1 MKEQEKENREKR
13 IENSTEGKEREATS
27 LYSPFSNLSTRKR
40 SGRIWQ
46 LVFLSATI
54 VGILA
59 LTALLL
65 NILDSAFGYVAYEA
79 KVDPANLSMDGV
91 TLEDQ
96 TKAQL
101 VALLQNILSRGAFNK
116 LNNEKSFESR
126 SRAEVSALVF
136 ERIVKYQVVDSWPL
150 WESLTRSA
158 EIKTTVAAKYPHA
171 ELKFISWLTADTVIR
186 PQSSEVVTAG
196 IRTAIL
202 GSLWTILITILFA
215 FPLGVGAAIY
225 LEEYAIGNWFSR
237 LIQTNI
243 NNLAGVPSIIY
254 GILGLAI
261 FVRVLEKLTSG
272 AVFGLVDPTT
282 ANGRTVLS
290 AGLTLGLLVLPL
302 IIINAQEAIRA
313 VPQSLRKAGYG
324 LGATKWQTIWSH
336 VLPNALPGILTGTIL
351 AISRAIGETA
361 PLVVIGASTAI
372 SFDPSTPF
380 SKFTTLPIQIYQWTA
395 RPQAEWRHLAA
406 AAILVLLALLL
417 SLNASAIVMRNRFAR
432 KY

>member
-1 MKEQEKENREKR
+1 MKEQEKVYRQKGVG
-13 IENSTEGKEREATS
+13 IGKEEEHEAS
-27 LYSPFSNLSTRKR
+27 SHYSQFSNLSTRNR
-40 SGRIWQ
+40 SGRTWHM
-46 LVFLSATI
+46 VFLSATI

-65 NILDSAFGYVAYEA
+65 NILNSAFGYVAYEA
-79 KVDPANLSMDGV
+79 KISPASLSAGGV
-91 TLEDQ
+91 ALENQ
-96 TKAQL
+96 TKVQL
-101 VALLQNILSRGAFNK
+101 VALLQNKLSRGAFNK
-116 LNNEKSFESR
+116 LNDEKPFESR
-126 SRAEVSALVF
+126 SRAEVIALVF

-150 WESLTRSA
+150 WESLTRGT
-158 EIKTTVAAKYPHA
+158 EIKNTVATEYPQA
-171 ELKFISWLTADTVIR
+171 ALKFISWLTADTIIR

-202 GSLWTILITILFA
+202 GSLWTILITVLFA

-225 LEEYAIGNWFSR
+225 LEEYALSNWLSR

-261 FVRVLEKLTSG
+261 FVRALEKLTSG
-272 AVFGLVDPTT
+272 ALFGLVDPTT
-282 ANGRTVLS
+282 ASGRTVLS

-351 AISRAIGETA
+351 AVSRAIGETA

-380 SKFTTLPIQIYQWTA
+380 SKFTTLPIQIFQWTA

-432 KY
+432 NY